1 MGLKL
6 IESLVHNSEGYNP
19 FLIRDGW
26 QVAQLNYIP
35 SLDPGAITR
44 MEMHRQTDEV
54 FILVQGEAV
63 LIAGELTKKG
73 FVFQCIHLEMGRV
86 YNIPVNVW
94 HNIAMNK
101 DARLIIVERSNTHL
115 DDVIYHS
122 LSGTEMQVLKDEIGC
137 ALHP

>member
-1 MGLKL
+1 MSLEL

-26 QVAQLNYIP
+26 QVAQLNYMP
-35 SLDPGAITR
+35 SLDPEAITR
-44 MEMHRQTDEV
+44 IELHRQTDEV
-54 FILVQGEAV
+54 FILIHGEAV
-63 LIAGELTKKG
+63 LIACELTKDG
-73 FVFQCIHLEMGRV
+73 FVFQCIRLEMGAV

-94 HNIAMNK
+94 HNIAMNR

-122 LSGTEMQVLKDEIGC
+122 LTATEIQVLKDEIEW
-137 ALHP
+137 ALQP